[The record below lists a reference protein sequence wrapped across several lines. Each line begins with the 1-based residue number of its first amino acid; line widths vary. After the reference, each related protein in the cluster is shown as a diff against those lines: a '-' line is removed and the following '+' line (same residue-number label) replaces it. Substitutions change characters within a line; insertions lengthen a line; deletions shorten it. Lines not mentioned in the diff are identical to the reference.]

1 MIFSSSQ
8 IYSKPLLTLTYM
20 SEKSKF
26 LQMFESLPEREKEKV
41 AQAALQIAQTMKEK
55 AIKR

>member
-26 LQMFESLPEREKEKV
+26 LKMFESLPESEKEKV

>member
-26 LQMFESLPEREKEKV
+26 LKMFESLPESEKEKV

-55 AIKR
+55 VIKR

>member
-8 IYSKPLLTLTYM
+8 IYSKLLLTLIYM

-26 LQMFESLPEREKEKV
+26 LKMFESLPESEKEKV
-41 AQAALQIAQTMKEK
+41 AQAAIKIAETMKEK
-55 AIKR
+55 GLKH

>member
-1 MIFSSSQ
+1 MIFLNSQ

-26 LQMFESLPEREKEKV
+26 LQMFESLPESEKEKV
-41 AQAALQIAQTMKEK
+41 AQAAIKIAETMKEK